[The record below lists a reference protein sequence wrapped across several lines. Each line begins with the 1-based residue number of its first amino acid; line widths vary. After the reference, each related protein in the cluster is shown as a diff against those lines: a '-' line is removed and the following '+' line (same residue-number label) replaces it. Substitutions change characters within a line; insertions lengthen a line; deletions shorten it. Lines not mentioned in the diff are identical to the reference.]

1 MGCQFICCDHNSYR
15 ALQSL
20 SAFPE
25 ERPSDDQER
34 GSRVLCTDYKCSV
47 LCLVAVWFLVFLK
60 ELLKEGCYR
69 DTIAHFFSTPGQGT
83 ESPTNSSLMTG
94 LSHYTGTRSA
104 VDRHWEAFDSVW
116 EGSHSQREDPCV
128 RAGEGRGTREWCFHG
143 VGISHF
149 SVCLLV

>member
-1 MGCQFICCDHNSYR
+1 MIITATEHFTP
-15 ALQSL
+15 A

-25 ERPSDDQER
+25 ERPDDDQER

-47 LCLVAVWFLVFLK
+47 LCLVAVWFLVFLL

-69 DTIAHFFSTPGQGT
+69 DTIAHFYSTPGQGT

-116 EGSHSQREDPCV
+116 EGSHDQRGLQIKAWRERGSRPE
-128 RAGEGRGTREWCFHG
+128 EGGLRSLDHS
-143 VGISHF
+143 ISPGSF
-149 SVCLLV
+149 GLVPF